1 MVVGC
6 VKRRNGSLF
15 RLIVSESPLVACLLH
30 EGLFAGDPDST
41 GTDRYSSLSRCEVE
55 YSILVY
61 AFARPSLK
69 KTNGIIEEENPRIDD
84 RVKSPAPR
92 RLHAISVLP

>member
-1 MVVGC
+1 VVVGC

-69 KTNGIIEEENPRIDD
+69 RNGIIEEENPRIDD
-84 RVKSPAPR
+84 RAE
-92 RLHAISVLP
+92 ISSTSR